1 MSGFMERSIPNEGT
15 SQHKFKFCENCR
27 LSECE
32 LAEEYTRFQAI
43 HPEDRECELTR
54 RRKNAI
60 VVKAVSTKVLSENE
74 VSQDADAVRMVP
86 SGSWIDATELPLSYD
101 PKQEGC
107 SIRQY
112 IYPLDCGS
120 KWVADGIGDSYK
132 VKVDADGE
140 IIRSDIYRNCP
151 WSPTTPVFISAQTGK
166 GKNTFVEERLI
177 PYVRELNI
185 ETNQHYQV
193 LILSNRLA
201 LKQQIELR
209 LSGNSDSDDNGERI
223 YSYNEYADVMTYQG
237 LLRNYQRLK
246 QKKKKPPKYLYV
258 VCDEAHFF
266 TSDASFNPHTQKIL
280 SYIPRLFRESIR
292 IYMSAT
298 PYDCLEYIYNAEKH
312 GALKFYH
319 FKRDYS
325 YLNTKAYSSITELYD
340 LIVRSIK
347 NENGS
352 CNSSEKWLIF
362 IDDRE
367 KCEKVKRGLEEC
379 AERINRPLF
388 IEDKEDKNRKP
399 MVYAVNAASKRDD
412 AYMRMV
418 QDARLDKDTYVLITT
433 SVLDNGV
440 NLTGIKNIVVSDMSK
455 VKCLQMLGRAR
466 VSGPEDYKTLYVQ
479 RFDPDYVQKRINV
492 LQVQEDAYHDYD
504 LAYNPPNCP
513 SQPSVSAEDRFL
525 DKYIFPAEQLGDL
538 GRHLFGRNQ
547 KSTMQYADKEYYF
560 NEIAR
565 SMIGKLLSKYRAIYT
580 EMANEAKTGRIGQ
593 KYLEYQL
600 SWFGKVYC
608 LDDDITFAD
617 KDKAKKAFV
626 AFLESY
632 AENREEIAG
641 EENIDEFQKKFTELY
656 DAAFSRADKNIGRNY
671 KFAKMNS
678 LLEERNIN
686 YMIDGRPRKGPW
698 IVIRFNWE
706 DDHPES

>member
-1 MSGFMERSIPNEGT
+1 MADFKECNIPNRGT
-15 SQHKFKFCENCR
+15 PQHRFKFCEDCP

-32 LAEEYTRFQAI
+32 LAKEYTRFQEI
-43 HPEDRECELTR
+43 HSDDQKCELTQ
-54 RRKNAI
+54 
-60 VVKAVSTKVLSENE
+60 EP
-74 VSQDADAVRMVP
+74 QDAITLTVYLP
-86 SGSWIDATELPLSYD
+86 SEDGVLQAQNLPARVSIAASELPLSYD
-101 PKQEGC
+101 SQQEGC

-112 IYPLDCGS
+112 MHPMDCGS

-132 VKVDADGE
+132 VQVDANGK
-140 IIRSDIYRNCP
+140 ITNSDIYFGYPWCP
-151 WSPTTPVFISAQTGK
+151 TGPVFISAQTGK

-185 ETNQHYQV
+185 KTHQHYKV

-201 LKQQIELR
+201 LKRQIELR
-209 LSGNSDSDDNGERI
+209 LSGNSDSDDDDEDI
-223 YSYNEYADVMTYQG
+223 YPYNEYADVMTYQG
-237 LLRNYQRLK
+237 LLRNYQHLK
-246 QKKKKPPKYLYV
+246 PKKKTPPTYLYV
-258 VCDEAHFF
+258 ICDEAHFF

-280 SYIPRLFRESIR
+280 SYIPCLFRESIR

-298 PYDCLEYIYNAEKH
+298 PYDCLRHIYNAEKPSV
-312 GALKFYH
+312 LEFYH

-347 NENGS
+347 SENGS

-367 KCEKVKRGLEEC
+367 KCEKVKRELEEY

-388 IEDKEDKNRKP
+388 IGDERDKNRKP

-412 AYMRMV
+412 AYIRMV
-418 QDARLDKDTYVLITT
+418 QDARLGKDTYVLITT

-440 NLTGIKNIVVSDMSK
+440 NLTGIKNVVVSDMSK

-466 VSGPEDYKTLYVQ
+466 VSGPKDYKTLYVQ

-504 LAYNPPNCP
+504 LAYNPPSCP
-513 SQPSVSAEDRFL
+513 SQSSVSAKDRFL
-525 DKYIFPAEQLGDL
+525 DKYIFPAERLGDL
-538 GRHLFGRNQ
+538 GRHLFGRNR
-547 KSTMQYADKEYYF
+547 KSTMQFGNIEYYF

-565 SMIGKLLSKYRAIYT
+565 SMIGKLISEYRAIYA
-580 EMANEAKTGRIGQ
+580 EMVEEAKTGRIGQ

-600 SWFGKVYC
+600 SWFGKAYC
-608 LDDDITFAD
+608 VDDDITFAD
-617 KDKAKKAFV
+617 KDKAKKAFI
-626 AFLESY
+626 AFLESH
-632 AENREEIAG
+632 AKGGVQIDKEEQQRFRS
-641 EENIDEFQKKFTELY
+641 EFTQLY
-656 DAAFSRADKNIGRNY
+656 DAAFGRADPNKGRVY
-671 KFAKMNS
+671 SITKMNS
-678 LLEERNIN
+678 LLEDAHIKFAVVSHSS
-686 YMIDGRPRKGPW
+686 YW
-698 IVIRFNWE
+698 IVQEHDWE
-706 DDHPES
+706 TDEE